1 MYLNIT
7 SHCSSTFCVYHMHF
21 LYIHTTIAATYIY
34 IYIYTYCYISAGE
47 HKDALP
53 SDINTMKKKTYSL
66 NKRLKLLV
74 DRKDISI
81 LERDLPAKREFVLT
95 LKMTGFQKHLY
106 RYILYSMYVC

>member
-1 MYLNIT
+1 MYL
-7 SHCSSTFCVYHMHF
+7 
-21 LYIHTTIAATYIY
+21 
-34 IYIYTYCYISAGE
+34 YIYTYIHILLIYISAGE
-47 HKDALP
+47 HKDAQK
-53 SDINTMKKKTYSL
+53 SEINTMKKKTYSL

-106 RYILYSMYVC
+106 RYSIVYVYMCFV